1 MKKITSIVDFL
12 WEIPINVIE
21 DKGVPFV
28 RSKFNEENYE
38 DYEEQFKKHWKCFA
52 KRPKRL
58 EYLQLSRLFAQ

>member
-1 MKKITSIVDFL
+1 MKKIRSIVDL
-12 WEIPINVIE
+12 LCEIPINEIE
-21 DKGVPFV
+21 DKGIPFV

-58 EYLQLSRLFAQ
+58 EYVKYSRLFAQ